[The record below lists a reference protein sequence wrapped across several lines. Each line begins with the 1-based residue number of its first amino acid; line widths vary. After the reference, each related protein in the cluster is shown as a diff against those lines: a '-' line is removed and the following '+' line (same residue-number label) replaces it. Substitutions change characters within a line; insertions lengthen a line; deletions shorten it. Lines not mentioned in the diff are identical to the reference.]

1 MIRSR
6 TKKVLLVA
14 PKAFPDALI
23 AGYNTVRQVSV
34 QTAIFPS
41 IHEVKPDVILFDY
54 EHMGSE
60 LEKVLRRLQSN
71 SFYRNIKIC
80 CYKNKEHT
88 RIDGLLKVLGV
99 NHFFYQEDVE
109 KVSKSKAALNAV
121 NSVLDATI
129 VNWVAG
135 VA

>member
-14 PKAFPDALI
+14 PKAFPDALM

-54 EHMGSE
+54 EHMGAE
-60 LEKVLRRLQSN
+60 FEKVLRRLQSN

-88 RIDGLLKVLGV
+88 RIDGMLKVLGV
-99 NHFFYQEDVE
+99 SHFFYQEDLE
-109 KVSKSKAALNAV
+109 RVSKSKAALNAV
-121 NSVLDATI
+121 NSVIDASL